1 MEVWSGADVSKL
13 FFDASW
19 VDPETTVEDFQKI
32 PHARFERSPAG
43 VQKYLRWLKKRGATA
58 SVRVVMEATGRY
70 SLELL
75 TWLVARQA
83 SLAPAI
89 VNPKQANHFH
99 KSLGLRNK
107 TDKVDSRALGL
118 MGKDRWPQPYEP
130 LPPEYQ
136 KLRELMRQRRDFI
149 AIHVG
154 ERQRLQELP
163 RDHREVRRHVQSHLR
178 HLDKLLKRIHRDTN
192 RLLQSSPQLARDL
205 VLLQTIPGV
214 GRIIALTVL
223 GELGDLRRFNRSR
236 QVSAMAGIAPSNR
249 QSGNSKSRSRLDK
262 NGHAEARSVLY
273 LGALSAA
280 RKSAHHHLART
291 YRHLLNDRGKCKQEA
306 LVAVARK
313 TLVIMRALLITQTPY
328 IDDFPTTATCRSN
341 L

>member
-75 TWLVARQA
+75 TWLVAKQA

-107 TDKVDSRALGL
+107 TDEVDSRALGL
-118 MGKDRWPQPYEP
+118 MGQHRRPCPYEP
-130 LPPEYQ
+130 PSAEYQ
-136 KLRELMRQRRDFI
+136 KLRELMRQRRDLVRI
-149 AIHVG
+149 RVS
-154 ERQRLQELP
+154 ERQRFAELP
-163 RDHREVRRHVQSHLR
+163 RNHREVRRLVGSHLR
-178 HLDKLLKRIHRDTN
+178 HLDKLLQRLERDLN
-192 RLLQSSPQLARDL
+192 RLLKSSPQLAQDFA
-205 VLLQTIPGV
+205 LLKTIPGV
-214 GRIIALTVL
+214 GRVIALTVL

-236 QVSAMAGIAPSNR
+236 QVSAMAGVSPSNH
-249 QSGNSKSRSRLDK
+249 QSGNSKGRSRLDK

-273 LGALSAA
+273 MGALTAT
-280 RKSAHHHLART
+280 RKSAHNHLART
-291 YRHLLNDRGKCKQEA
+291 YRHLINQQGKCKKQA

-328 IDDFPTTATCRSN
+328 IDDFATAAS
-341 L
+341 